1 MSVRIRRGVVAG
13 VAAVAAVAVPAV
25 AVASGPP
32 SGKPAPPPS
41 AASNSPAVESK
52 SVTGSKPRVDPS
64 AAAASKAAAAASE
77 PRVDRS
83 MTGSAAV
90 AALAGRLGVSR
101 SAAER
106 ALQQIAGLGSQ
117 EGVDQADT
125 ALAVIAHDLGVS
137 PARLAAALGGVKQA
151 VAGK

>member
-1 MSVRIRRGVVAG
+1 
-13 VAAVAAVAVPAV
+13 
-25 AVASGPP
+25 
-32 SGKPAPPPS
+32 
-41 AASNSPAVESK
+41 
-52 SVTGSKPRVDPS
+52 VTGSEPRVDPS

-117 EGVDQADT
+117 EGVDPTDT

>member
-1 MSVRIRRGVVAG
+1 
-13 VAAVAAVAVPAV
+13 
-25 AVASGPP
+25 
-32 SGKPAPPPS
+32 
-41 AASNSPAVESK
+41 
-52 SVTGSKPRVDPS
+52 
-64 AAAASKAAAAASE
+64 
-77 PRVDRS
+77 

-106 ALQQIAGLGSQ
+106 ALQQIAGLGGQ
-117 EGVDQADT
+117 EGVDPTDA

-151 VAGK
+151 EAGK

>member
-1 MSVRIRRGVVAG
+1 M
-13 VAAVAAVAVPAV
+13 
-25 AVASGPP
+25 
-32 SGKPAPPPS
+32 
-41 AASNSPAVESK
+41 
-52 SVTGSKPRVDPS
+52 TGSESRVDPS